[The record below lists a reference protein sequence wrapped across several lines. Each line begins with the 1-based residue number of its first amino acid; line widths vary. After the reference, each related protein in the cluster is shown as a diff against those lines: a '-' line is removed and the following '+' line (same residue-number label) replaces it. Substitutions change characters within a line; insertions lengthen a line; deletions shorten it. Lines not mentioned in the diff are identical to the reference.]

1 MTSAGHLFIV
11 AVMRYSALS
20 KTQLAP
26 LRERLICA
34 ALTGL
39 LADPEDQDMRVGA
52 STCEQ
57 SVAIMA
63 ICYAD
68 AVIERLKEEDS
79 PTP

>member
-1 MTSAGHLFIV
+1 
-11 AVMRYSALS
+11 MRYSALS

-39 LADPEDQDMRVGA
+39 LADPEDQGMRFGS

-68 AVIERLKEEDS
+68 AVIEELKKED
-79 PTP
+79 PTTP

>member
-1 MTSAGHLFIV
+1 
-11 AVMRYSALS
+11 MRYSALS
-20 KTQLAP
+20 KTQLAL

-39 LADPEDQDMRVGA
+39 LADPEDQGMRFGS

-68 AVIERLKEEDS
+68 AVIEELKKED
-79 PTP
+79 PTTP

>member
-1 MTSAGHLFIV
+1 MYYTG
-11 AVMRYSALS
+11 
-20 KTQLAP
+20 

-39 LADPEDQDMRVGA
+39 LADPEDQDLAPGA
-52 STCEQ
+52 ETCDQ

-68 AVIERLKEEDS
+68 AVIKELKKDLPHAHS
-79 PTP
+79 RSR

>member
-1 MTSAGHLFIV
+1 
-11 AVMRYSALS
+11 MRYSALS

-39 LADPEDQDMRVGA
+39 LADPEDIECVIGC
-52 STCEQ
+52 TCEQ
-57 SVAIMA
+57 SVGVQAVRF
-63 ICYAD
+63 AD
-68 AVIERLKEEDS
+68 AVIEELKEEDS

>member
-1 MTSAGHLFIV
+1 
-11 AVMRYSALS
+11 MRYSALI

-39 LADPEDQDMRVGA
+39 LADPEDQGMRFGS

-68 AVIERLKEEDS
+68 AVIEELKKED
-79 PTP
+79 PTTP

>member
-1 MTSAGHLFIV
+1 
-11 AVMRYSALS
+11 MRYSALS

-39 LADPEDQDMRVGA
+39 LADPTDRDLVADAE
-52 STCEQ
+52 TCDQ

-68 AVIERLKEEDS
+68 AVIEELKKED
-79 PTP
+79 PTTP